1 MPVRP
6 SSAFDQAFCATVKD
20 LRKRK
25 GWTQQTMAT
34 ALNISLENY
43 RKYENR
49 SLLPHRLIPSFCL
62 IVGLTEGELYTRAL
76 RLAEKSGGKT
86 AAA

>member
-1 MPVRP
+1 M
-6 SSAFDQAFCATVKD
+6 KD

-25 GWTQQTMAT
+25 GWTQQEMAT
-34 ALNISLENY
+34 AIGISLENY

-49 SLLPHRLIPSFCL
+49 SLLPHRLVPAFCL
-62 IVGLTEGELYTRAL
+62 VTGITEGELYTRA
-76 RLAEKSGGKT
+76 RKLAEKSGGKT